1 MPEDPIHQPHDK
13 LFKQGFCDPVN
24 AAGFLRHQFPPEITE
39 QIDWEHLTLQSGT
52 FIDSH
57 YRSSEGDLL
66 FGTRLGERECFVYL
80 LFEHQI
86 AEDPM
91 IALRLLRYMVRIWEA
106 FHKGSPSAPLPII
119 LPVVLAQ
126 NKKAWKVSPKFS
138 TLLDLPTGLHEYIR
152 PFLPDFRFQLVQ
164 LSEMPYEAIRGTPAG
179 IFLLR
184 VMKAERSGQLLGD
197 AVWDE
202 SLMSQIPEMIFEMV
216 IHYLLNAEIDS
227 ERFESRLRKVSQSN
241 LKKSAMTLAQQL
253 TQKGL
258 EKGRLEGTQKGLEK
272 GRLEGTQK
280 GLERG
285 RQEGL
290 QEAIL
295 ETLSIRFGSTPTGLV
310 EAIRNVEDEKL
321 LRSLHR
327 ASLQVDS
334 LEAFGRHL

>member
-1 MPEDPIHQPHDK
+1 MRFRGK
-13 LFKQGFCDPVN
+13 KCG
-24 AAGFLRHQFPPEITE
+24 
-39 QIDWEHLTLQSGT
+39 
-52 FIDSH
+52 
-57 YRSSEGDLL
+57 RS
-66 FGTRLGERECFVYL
+66 FGSRLES
-80 LFEHQI
+80 
-86 AEDPM
+86 D
-91 IALRLLRYMVRIWEA
+91 
-106 FHKGSPSAPLPII
+106 
-119 LPVVLAQ
+119 VV
-126 NKKAWKVSPKFS
+126 K
-138 TLLDLPTGLHEYIR
+138 
-152 PFLPDFRFQLVQ
+152 
-164 LSEMPYEAIRGTPAG
+164 
-179 IFLLR
+179 LR
-184 VMKAERSGQLLGD
+184 VMKAERSDPLLED
-197 AVWDE
+197 AIWDE
-202 SLMSQIPEMIFEMV
+202 SLMNQIPEGIFEMV

-227 ERFESRLRKVSQSN
+227 ERFENRLRKVSQSN

-253 TQKGL
+253 
-258 EKGRLEGTQKGLEK
+258 TQKGLEK

>member
-1 MPEDPIHQPHDK
+1 MPRDFFD
-13 LFKQGFCDPVN
+13 
-24 AAGFLRHQFPPEITE
+24 PPEITE
-39 QIDWEHLTLQSGT
+39 QIDWEHLTLQPGN
-52 FIDSH
+52 FVDSH

-66 FGTRLGERECFVYL
+66 FGTRLGEKECFFYL
-80 LFEHQI
+80 LFEHQL

-106 FHKGSPSAPLPII
+106 FLKGSPGTPLPII

-126 NKKAWKVSPKFS
+126 NKKAWRVSPQFS
-138 TLLDLPTGLHEYIR
+138 ALLDLPSGLLEHFQ

-164 LSEMPYEAIRGTPAG
+164 LSEIPYEAIRGTPTG

-184 VMKAERSGQLLGD
+184 VMKAERSDQLLGD

-202 SLMSQIPEMIFEMV
+202 SLMSQIPEVIFEMV

-227 ERFESRLRKVSQSN
+227 KRFESRLRKVSQSN
-241 LKKSAMTLAQQL
+241 LKESAMTLAQQL

-258 EKGRLEGTQKGLEK
+258 EKGLEK

-280 GLERG
+280 GLKRG
-285 RQEGL
+285 LR
-290 QEAIL
+290 EAIV
-295 ETLSIRFGSTPTGLV
+295 ETLSIRFGSTPAGLV
-310 EAIRNVEDEKL
+310 EAVRNVDDETL

-327 ASLQVDS
+327 SSLRVNS
-334 LEAFGRHL
+334 IEEFGRNF